1 MSIPTIVF
9 DGGDTLIKVD
19 PAQTGPMMDWPVL
32 EAVAGVP
39 EMLGALDGRYRLVV
53 GSNASDSDGAMV
65 KAAMARIGLD
75 RAFAAYFTRAELN
88 GARKPELA
96 FFLALE
102 QKLGV
107 PRSELVMV
115 GDSYTFDILGATGA
129 GWRSIWFNPRC
140 EVVPALAPEHSAE
153 IRFMKDLPAVLYHLS
168 LPSITE
174 SHAWLAGQGAS
185 ANLLVH
191 VDMVAA
197 LAYQMAVWL
206 RQAGEEVDPVLVHRG
221 GLLHDL
227 AKITARPLKADHGQ
241 LAAKI
246 LAERGQ
252 QELGQIALR
261 HMLFNLLDKANSPRS
276 WEEKLVYFADK
287 LVESGQIVHF
297 HERLA
302 ALRARYKIA
311 APEEEMNTL
320 VAALGAL
327 EREICL
333 PLSWTPVELLGQLKT
348 AYFGRR

>member
-1 MSIPTIVF
+1 MPIPTIVF
-9 DGGDTLIKVD
+9 DSGDTLIKIA
-19 PAQTGPMMDWPVL
+19 PGQSGPMVDWPVL
-32 EAVAGVP
+32 KAVAGVP
-39 EMLGALDGRYRLVV
+39 EMLDALNGRYRLVV
-53 GSNASDSDGAMV
+53 GSNASDSDGAKI
-65 KAAMARIGLD
+65 KAAMVRLGIGQT
-75 RAFAAYFTRAELN
+75 FAACFTQAELA
-88 GARKPELA
+88 GARKPDLA

-115 GDSYTFDILGATGA
+115 GDSYTFDILGAAGA
-129 GWRSIWFNPRC
+129 GWRSVWFNPRS
-140 EVVPALAPEHSAE
+140 EAVPALAPEHSAE
-153 IRFMKDLPAVLYHLS
+153 IRSMKDLPAVLYHLN
-168 LPSITE
+168 LPSIAE

-206 RQAGEEVDPVLVHRG
+206 RQAGEDVDPVLAHRG

-287 LVESGQIVHF
+287 LVESGQIVNF

-302 ALRARYKIA
+302 ALRVRYKIA
-311 APEEEMNTL
+311 TPEEEMNAL

-327 EREICL
+327 ESEICR
-333 PLSWTPVELLGQLKT
+333 PLSWTPLELLEQLKT
-348 AYFGRR
+348 AYFGRH

>member
-1 MSIPTIVF
+1 MPITTIVF

-32 EAVAGVP
+32 EAVVGVP

-53 GSNASDSDGAMV
+53 GSNASDSDGAKV
-65 KAAMARIGLD
+65 KAAMARLGIGQ
-75 RAFAAYFTRAELN
+75 AFAACFTQAELA
-88 GARKPELA
+88 GARKPDLV

-115 GDSYTFDILGATGA
+115 GDSYTFDILGAAGA
-129 GWRSIWFNPRC
+129 GWRSVWFNPRS
-140 EVVPALAPEHSAE
+140 EAVPALAPEHSAE
-153 IRFMKDLPAVLYHLS
+153 IRSMKDLPAVLYHLN
-168 LPSITE
+168 LPSIAE

-197 LAYQMAVWL
+197 LSYQMAVWL
-206 RQAGEEVDPVLVHRG
+206 RQAGEDIDPVLAHRG

-261 HMLFNLLDKANSPRS
+261 HMLFNLLDKANRPRS

-302 ALRARYKIA
+302 ALRERYKIVT
-311 APEEEMNTL
+311 PEEEMNAL
-320 VAALGAL
+320 LAALGAL
-327 EREICL
+327 ESEICR
-333 PLSWTPVELLGQLKT
+333 PLSWTPAELLEQLKI

>member
-1 MSIPTIVF
+1 MPIPTIVF

-32 EAVAGVP
+32 EAVSGIS
-39 EMLGALDGRYRLVV
+39 EMLAALNGRYRLVV
-53 GSNASDSDGAMV
+53 GSNAGDSDGAKV
-65 KAAMARIGLD
+65 KSALARLGMD
-75 RAFAAYFTRAELN
+75 RAFAAYFTPAELN
-88 GARKPELA
+88 GARKPDLA

-107 PRSELVMV
+107 PRSEIVMV
-115 GDSYTFDILGATGA
+115 GDSYTFDILGATRA
-129 GWRSIWFNPRC
+129 GWRSVWFNPRD
-140 EVVPALAPEHSAE
+140 EVVSTLAPEHSAE
-153 IRFMKDLPAVLYHLS
+153 IRSMKDLPAVLNHLD
-168 LPSITE
+168 LPSIAE
-174 SHAWLAGQGAS
+174 SHTWLAGQGAS

-197 LAYQMAVWL
+197 LSYQMANWL
-206 RQAGEEVDPVLVHRG
+206 RRAGEKVDPVLAHRG

-297 HERLA
+297 HDRLA
-302 ALRARYKIA
+302 ALRERYRIVT
-311 APEEEMNTL
+311 PEEEMNVL
-320 VAALGAL
+320 VAALGVL
-327 EREICL
+327 ESEICR
-333 PLSWTPVELLGQLKT
+333 PLFWTPLELLGQLKT

>member
-53 GSNASDSDGAMV
+53 GSNASDSNGTKI
-65 KAAMARIGLD
+65 KAAMARLGID
-75 RAFAAYFTRAELN
+75 QTFTAYFTQAELN
-88 GARKPELA
+88 GARKPDLA

-107 PRSELVMV
+107 SRSELVMV
-115 GDSYTFDILGATGA
+115 GDSYTFDILGAAGA
-129 GWRSIWFNPRC
+129 GWRSIWFNPRG

-153 IRFMKDLPAVLYHLS
+153 IRFMKDLPAVLYHLN
-168 LPSITE
+168 LPSIAE

-206 RQAGEEVDPVLVHRG
+206 RQAGEEVDPVLAHRG

-227 AKITARPLKADHGQ
+227 AKITARPLKADHGVM
-241 LAAKI
+241 AAKM

-252 QELGQIALR
+252 PELAQIALR

-302 ALRARYKIA
+302 ALRERYKIA
-311 APEEEMNTL
+311 TPEEEMNAL
-320 VAALGAL
+320 LAALGAL
-327 EREICL
+327 ESEICR
-333 PLSWTPVELLGQLKT
+333 PLSWTSAKLLQQLKA
-348 AYFGRR
+348 AYFGSR

>member
-39 EMLGALDGRYRLVV
+39 ELLGALDGRYRLVV
-53 GSNASDSDGAMV
+53 GSNASDSNGTKI
-65 KAAMARIGLD
+65 KAAMARLGID
-75 RAFAAYFTRAELN
+75 QTFTAYFTQAELN
-88 GARKPELA
+88 GARKPDLA

-107 PRSELVMV
+107 SRSELVMV
-115 GDSYTFDILGATGA
+115 GDSYTFDILGAAGA
-129 GWRSIWFNPRC
+129 GWRSIWFNPRG

-153 IRFMKDLPAVLYHLS
+153 IRFMKDLPAVLYHLN
-168 LPSITE
+168 LPSIAE

-206 RQAGEEVDPVLVHRG
+206 RQAGEEVDPVLAHRG

-227 AKITARPLKADHGQ
+227 AKITARPLKADHGVM
-241 LAAKI
+241 AAKM

-252 QELGQIALR
+252 PELAQIALR

-302 ALRARYKIA
+302 ALRERYKIA
-311 APEEEMNTL
+311 TPEEEMNAL
-320 VAALGAL
+320 LAALGAL
-327 EREICL
+327 ESEICR
-333 PLSWTPVELLGQLKT
+333 PLSWTSAKLLQQLKA
-348 AYFGRR
+348 AYFGSR

>member
-1 MSIPTIVF
+1 MPVTTIIF
-9 DGGDTLIKVD
+9 DAGDTLINLNSD
-19 PAQTGPMMDWPVL
+19 DSRPMVEWDVL
-32 EAVAGVP
+32 EAVAGVK
-39 EMLGALDGRYRLVV
+39 EMLDRLNGRYRLAV
-53 GSNASDSDGAMV
+53 GSNADVSDGPML
-65 KAAMARIGLD
+65 AAALARLGI
-75 RAFAAYFTRAELN
+75 AQYFSDFFSSVDLN
-88 GARKPELA
+88 KRKPDPA
-96 FFLALE
+96 FFKIIE
-102 QKLGV
+102 KSMGV
-107 PRSELVMV
+107 LPSEVVMV
-115 GDSYTFDILGATGA
+115 GDSYVNDVLGAVGA
-129 GWRSIWFNPRC
+129 SWRAVWFNPSGAA
-140 EVVPALAPEHSAE
+140 VTGLAPQHSAE
-153 IRFMKDLPAVLYHLS
+153 VTLMVDLPKALGPID
-168 LPSITE
+168 LPSISQ
-174 SHAWLAGQGAS
+174 SHAWLAEQSAS

-191 VDMVAA
+191 VDLVAA

-227 AKITARPLKADHGQ
+227 AKITAQPLKADHGQ
-241 LAAKI
+241 LADKI